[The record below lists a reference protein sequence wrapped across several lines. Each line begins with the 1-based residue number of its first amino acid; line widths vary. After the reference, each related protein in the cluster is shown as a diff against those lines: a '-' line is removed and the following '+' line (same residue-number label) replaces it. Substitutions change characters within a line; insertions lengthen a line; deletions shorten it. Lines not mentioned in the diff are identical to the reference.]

1 MIGVTRRMHDLSGNS
16 HLAKDLTALLERDD
30 DVALSGN
37 LDVMVAWFRP
47 NLHEWDC
54 VNLNIEDEKGNAL
67 PFQFLG
73 QAGMV
78 RVIVG
83 GKCVADFVEGRAHPL
98 EVRLHRS
105 EGARPADIN
114 QQPRRA
120 RAHNPIVGRAVTD
133 VNNRHR
139 CYSGHRSSAAASLLN
154 PWRQID
160 NSELLKHAKLV
171 ETIPA
176 LGQLAPL
183 DTSEEHSVELHLFAR
198 RRET

>member
-1 MIGVTRRMHDLSGNS
+1 
-16 HLAKDLTALLERDD
+16 
-30 DVALSGN
+30 
-37 LDVMVAWFRP
+37 
-47 NLHEWDC
+47 
-54 VNLNIEDEKGNAL
+54 
-67 PFQFLG
+67 
-73 QAGMV
+73 
-78 RVIVG
+78 VIVG

-105 EGARPADIN
+105 EGAGPAEIN

-133 VNNRHR
+133 VNNRHW
-139 CYSGHRSSAAASLLN
+139 CSGHGSSAAASLLD

-176 LGQLAPL
+176 LGQLTPL

>member
-1 MIGVTRRMHDLSGNS
+1 MHDLSGNS

-105 EGARPADIN
+105 EGAGPADIN

-120 RAHNPIVGRAVTD
+120 RAYNPIVGRAVTD

-139 CYSGHRSSAAASLLN
+139 RCSGHGSSSAAQRLQLCGGQFRPFA
-154 PWRQID
+154 
-160 NSELLKHAKLV
+160 HARMRVDAGRHFNVKV
-171 ETIPA
+171 I
-176 LGQLAPL
+176 
-183 DTSEEHSVELHLFAR
+183 
-198 RRET
+198 

>member
-1 MIGVTRRMHDLSGNS
+1 MIGVTRCMHDLSSNS

-30 DVALSGN
+30 DVALSSN
-37 LDVMVAWFRP
+37 LDVMVARFRP
-47 NLHEWDC
+47 SFHGGGRSNVDVEWGGGPPRP
-54 VNLNIEDEKGNAL
+54 LGL
-67 PFQFLG
+67 PLPL
-73 QAGMV
+73 AG
-78 RVIVG
+78 
-83 GKCVADFVEGRAHPL
+83 
-98 EVRLHRS
+98 
-105 EGARPADIN
+105 GAGPADIN
-114 QQPRRA
+114 QHPRRA

-160 NSELLKHAKLV
+160 NSDLLKHAKLV